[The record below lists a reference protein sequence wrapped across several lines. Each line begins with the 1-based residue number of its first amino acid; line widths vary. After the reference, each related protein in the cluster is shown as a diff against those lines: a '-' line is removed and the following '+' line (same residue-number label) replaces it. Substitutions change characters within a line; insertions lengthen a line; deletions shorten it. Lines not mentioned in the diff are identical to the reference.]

1 MNERVSERVC
11 VSVSRHLGDMVL
23 RILQLRLSESCARGG
38 GPMHGLL
45 AAVDVPL
52 LHHLKHA
59 SAKGEEKEGRERG
72 GERRVRREAQEE
84 RRRKREGERM
94 VRG

>member
-59 SAKGEEKEGRERG
+59 SEKGEEKEGRERG
-72 GERRVRREAQEE
+72 GVRREAQEE